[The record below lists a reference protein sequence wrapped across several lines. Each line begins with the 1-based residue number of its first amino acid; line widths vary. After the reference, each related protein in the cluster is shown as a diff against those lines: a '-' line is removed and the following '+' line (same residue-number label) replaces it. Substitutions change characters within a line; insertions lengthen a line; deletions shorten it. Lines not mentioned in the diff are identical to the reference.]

1 MKRAYI
7 SIIILCS
14 LFLLLSGCKSDEIE
28 SSIFEEIRT
37 APVVKI
43 EFAEQQENEPLFVDN
58 AGTTTSIADM
68 NIIPSDEEFSQ
79 EWLYRFTYNPQEKVI
94 DGQEIVVLFGSSA
107 IEIDGV
113 TYVPEDGVSYEA
125 ILEWAEGV
133 YNYYCQQ

>member
-7 SIIILCS
+7 SIIILYS
-14 LFLLLSGCKSDEIE
+14 LCLLLSGCKSDETE

-37 APVVKI
+37 APVVKL
-43 EFAEQQENEPLFVDN
+43 EFAEQQENEPLFIDN

-68 NIIPSDEEFSQ
+68 NIIPSDEEFIQ

-107 IEIDGV
+107 IEIDGA

-133 YNYYCQQ
+133 YNYYRQ

>member
-1 MKRAYI
+1 MKRGYI
-7 SIIILCS
+7 SIIILCF
-14 LFLLLSGCKSDEIE
+14 LCLLLSGCNSDETE

-37 APVVKI
+37 APVVEL
-43 EFAEQQENEPLFVDN
+43 EFAEQQENKPLFVDN

-68 NIIPSDEEFSQ
+68 NIVPSDEEFSQ
-79 EWLYRFTYNPQEKVI
+79 KWIYRFTYNPQQKVI
-94 DGQEIVVLFGSSA
+94 DGHEIVVLLGSSA

-133 YNYYCQQ
+133 YSYYR